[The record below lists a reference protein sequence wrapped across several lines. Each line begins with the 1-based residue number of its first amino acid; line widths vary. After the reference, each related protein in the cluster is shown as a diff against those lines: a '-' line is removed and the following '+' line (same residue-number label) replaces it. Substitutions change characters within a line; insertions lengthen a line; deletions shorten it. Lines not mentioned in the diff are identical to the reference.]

1 MQSYLKKVVEDNYSQ
16 TKGNNGKETFTIAK
30 KSHTS
35 ECEETITVYVQAKQT
50 SDETNE
56 KLTNETRLDIKKLE
70 NYIDSIANQQEQ
82 QQYPVNLGK
91 TNATDVNQHYFYER
105 MVSQLQ

>member
-1 MQSYLKKVVEDNYSQ
+1 MQSYLEKVVEDNYSK
-16 TKGNNGKETFTIAK
+16 TKRNNGKETFTIAK

-56 KLTNETRLDIKKLE
+56 KLTNETKHDIKNARKL
-70 NYIDSIANQQEQ
+70 YR
-82 QQYPVNLGK
+82 QYGK
-91 TNATDVNQHYFYER
+91 PAITATTPCLSRKN
-105 MVSQLQ
+105 